1 MTDEPGEIVGY
12 QSAMDMPSFVKL
24 KKQADG
30 FKVFGMLLPK
40 NDRDTI
46 RELTAEM
53 KQLAADVD
61 GFYAKLGSRHWI
73 FHDRLPTSIIREEIL
88 PAASV
93 DDAESALCAIYEDD
107 DRMKFMVM
115 SMMRFPEMRAREK
128 LIELARH
135 DFDEQRYYAVVVLLL
150 TLMDGFVNDVQST
163 HKGLHARD
171 AEELRSWDT
180 AVGHHMG
187 LTSTQASFRKSYSKR
202 VDTEVFDLARNGI
215 LHGNITNYDNRIV
228 ACKAWNRLF
237 AVVDWASSL
246 EKAAIPEK
254 PEPTWPQV
262 LKQVKDLN
270 EQKKANGEWVASSG
284 TAESPHDYDSHPSM
298 VFASE
303 FLTLWMRSNWGH
315 LSSRFMRIGKSVK
328 GDATPKEIKAAFAPY
343 KLEGFRVVGYGTK
356 APAIA
361 EVQAELTMSGQT
373 FPAVLRM
380 TFTAENGDV
389 RVEGIQE
396 GEWRMVF
403 RSPDLYN
410 RELCR
415 VANF

>member
-1 MTDEPGEIVGY
+1 MTDELDQAVGY
-12 QSAMDMPSFVKL
+12 RSAMDMPSFVKL

-30 FKVFGMLLPK
+30 FKVLGILLPK

-46 RELTAEM
+46 RDLAAEM
-53 KQLAADVD
+53 EQLAADVD
-61 GFYAKLGSRHWI
+61 GFYARLGPRHWI
-73 FHDRLPTSIIREEIL
+73 FHDRLPTSVVREEIL
-88 PAASV
+88 PAATV
-93 DDAESALCAIYEDD
+93 DDAESALCAVYEDG

-128 LIELARH
+128 LIELAQH
-135 DFDEQRYYAVVVLLL
+135 DFDEQRYYAVVLVLL
-150 TLMDGFVNDVQST
+150 TLMDGFVNDVQSK

-171 AEELRSWDT
+171 AEELQSWDT

-187 LTSTQASFRKSYSKR
+187 LTSTHASFRKSYSKR
-202 VDTEVFDLARNGI
+202 VDTEVVDLARNGI

-246 EKAAIPEK
+246 EKAAIPEE
-254 PEPTWPQV
+254 PDPTWPQL
-262 LKQVKDLN
+262 LKQMKNLN
-270 EQKKANGEWVASSG
+270 QQKKANSEWVASRG
-284 TAESPHDYDSHPSM
+284 TAESPLDYDSHPSM

-303 FLTLWMRSNWGH
+303 FLTLWVRSNWGH
-315 LSSRFMRIGKSVK
+315 LSSRFMRVGKTAK
-328 GDATPKEIKAAFAPY
+328 GDATPKEIKALFAPF
-343 KLEGFRVVGYGTK
+343 KLEGFRVLSYETK
-356 APAIA
+356 APAVA
-361 EVQAELTMSGQT
+361 EVQAELLMSGQT

-389 RVEGIQE
+389 RVEGVQE

-410 RELCR
+410 RELWR
-415 VANF
+415 VANL

>member
-1 MTDEPGEIVGY
+1 MTDELDEAVGY
-12 QSAMDMPSFVKL
+12 RSAMDMPSFVKL

-30 FKVFGMLLPK
+30 FKVLGILLPK
-40 NDRDTI
+40 DDRDTI
-46 RELTAEM
+46 RDLTAEM
-53 KQLAADVD
+53 EQLAADVD
-61 GFYAKLGSRHWI
+61 GFYARLGPRHWI
-73 FHDRLPTSIIREEIL
+73 FHDRLPTSIVREEIL
-88 PAASV
+88 PAATV
-93 DDAESALCAIYEDD
+93 DDAESALCAVYEDD

-115 SMMRFPEMRAREK
+115 SMMRFPEMKAREK

-135 DFDEQRYYAVVVLLL
+135 DFDEQRYYAVVLMLL
-150 TLMDGFVNDVQST
+150 TLMDGFVNDVQSK

-171 AEELRSWDT
+171 AEELQSWDT

-202 VDTEVFDLARNGI
+202 VDTEVVDLARNGI

-246 EKAAIPEK
+246 EKAAIPEE
-254 PEPTWPQV
+254 PDPTWPQL

-270 EQKKANGEWVASSG
+270 EQKKANGEWVSSRG
-284 TAESPHDYDSHPSM
+284 TAESPLDYDSHPSM

-303 FLTLWMRSNWGH
+303 FLTLWVRSNWGH
-315 LSSRFMRIGKSVK
+315 LSSRFMRVGKTAK
-328 GDATPKEIKAAFAPY
+328 GDATPKEIKAAFAPF
-343 KLEGFRVVGYGTK
+343 KLEGFRVRSYETK
-356 APAIA
+356 APAVA
-361 EVQAELTMSGQT
+361 EVQAELLMSGQT

-389 RVEGIQE
+389 RVEGVQE

-410 RELCR
+410 RELWR
-415 VANF
+415 VANL